1 MLNDI
6 VYPFLNTNAAQ
17 IELLWSMVVVY
28 IWIILKWQMSWVNIY
43 VNMSNVDILS
53 ETEDTYSEVQFADG
67 DMAYQLAKSLF
78 IEVN

>member
-1 MLNDI
+1 MRSAKLKANKRIDI
-6 VYPFLNTNAAQ
+6 Q
-17 IELLWSMVVVY
+17 IFTHMIDEDTPNHENLEVSKGDVFD
-28 IWIILKWQMSWVNIY
+28 
-43 VNMSNVDILS
+43 VDILS